1 MKRLVFQSFPNNE
14 IRIGIDDL
22 PYPKERGGDLSQ
34 ERGAESRA
42 RELEV
47 RNQKWLSDNKVF
59 QYRDANGTLWRG
71 RYDENGNYDIEQYKP
86 NLVITSEIQQ
96 TPETDGKLRD
106 AVSRAVLPTRFTRQ
120 ARHRILEGAAIVER
134 RCVGHHRGVF
144 VTFTLPGSTEASY
157 SALSRGSG
165 YVTNR
170 ILQCIRRSEW
180 VESWFYVWELQ
191 KRGALHLHL
200 FIEFKTEEQWLSLC
214 TPLATT
220 WFAALESVGMA
231 SGVCMF
237 EHGDGN
243 KCTASKYWRFDYQLT
258 RKSVG
263 GYISKYVSKEA
274 DKGKMG
280 VGEAGVR
287 LYYPRRWH
295 GMSRNLCQQ
304 IDRERKTVCVE
315 GVRDVDAFA
324 IIACLEEMA
333 ISCDPVL
340 AYEYKAEIGRS
351 KYRDGSFGSSYR
363 QIKWFKPETVQ
374 DVELAMRT
382 LFLRLTS
389 DIRKTRV
396 TFKGFALDY
405 GGEPIPL
412 ESPASY

>member
-14 IRIGIDDL
+14 IRVGLDDL
-22 PYPKERGGDLSQ
+22 PYPKERGGDLS
-34 ERGAESRA
+34 AEKKSQSRA

-47 RNQKWLSDNKVF
+47 CNERWLSDNRVF
-59 QYRDANGTLWRG
+59 QYRDAQGTLWRG
-71 RYDENGNYDIEQYKP
+71 RYDEYGDYDIERYKP
-86 NLVITSEIQQ
+86 ELVITSEIQQ
-96 TPETDGKLRD
+96 ASETDSKLRRD
-106 AVSRAVLPTRFTRQ
+106 ISRAVLPTRFTRQ
-120 ARHRILEGAAIVER
+120 ARHRILEGAAIIER
-134 RCVGHHRGVF
+134 RCLGHRRGVF
-144 VTFTLPGSTEASY
+144 VTATLPGSTDAAY

-165 YVTNR
+165 YITNR
-170 ILQCIRRSEW
+170 LLQCIRRSEW

-200 FIEFKTEEQWLSLC
+200 FIEFKSEEKWLSLC
-214 TPLATT
+214 EPLATA
-220 WFAALESVGMA
+220 WYSALEAIGLESRC
-231 SGVCMF
+231 CMF

-243 KCTASKYWRFDYQLT
+243 KCTTSEYWRFDYQIA

-274 DKGKMG
+274 DQGQVERNQG
-280 VGEAGVR
+280 GVR

-304 IDRERKTVCVE
+304 INQERKTVCVE

-333 ISCDPVL
+333 TSCDPVL

-351 KYRDGSFGSSYR
+351 KFRDGCFGSSYR
-363 QIKWFKPETVQ
+363 QIKWFSPETVQ

-405 GGEPIPL
+405 GGQPIPL
-412 ESPASY
+412 ETPTS